1 MRRLVLLLAA
11 CGGSTQPPPP
21 MPSGPPAPMVA
32 PGTGSDDVIVATVNG
47 RPVWGSCVSA
57 QHSLDDCIG
66 FELMA
71 QEAQK
76 RGLDRDPDV
85 ALGTRTAMVSQLV
98 AKEYEA
104 KFTHPGD
111 FGDVWQRLVEKQ
123 RYRWDHPE
131 VRSSFYVRF
140 SDQATAEK
148 VAAAAAKQTGWM
160 SPMLYDLAKQ
170 TAGNTDFEHADVPPK
185 LARQLEDHYGAA
197 LYAIPAV
204 GSTSPATH
212 TQWGWDVIL
221 YSDVLPETHLTDQQ
235 LMAEVLQEV
244 QRSFFSVWVHQ
255 LELAMNLH
263 VEEHPE
269 GLEAL
274 PP

>member
-1 MRRLVLLLAA
+1 MRRLLVLVAA

-21 MPSGPPAPMVA
+21 LPSGPPAPMVA
-32 PGTGSDDVIVATVNG
+32 PGAGSDDVIVATVNG
-47 RPVWGSCVSA
+47 RPVWGSCVAA

-66 FELMA
+66 FELLA

-85 ALGTRTAMVSQLV
+85 ALGTRTAMVNQLV

-104 KFTHPGD
+104 KYTHPGD
-111 FGDVWQRLVEKQ
+111 FGDVWQRLVESR

-131 VRSSFYVRF
+131 VRASFYVRVP
-140 SDQATAEK
+140 DQAVAEK
-148 VAAAAAKQTGWM
+148 IAAEAAKQTGWM
-160 SPMLYDLAKQ
+160 SPMLYDMAKQ
-170 TAGNTDFEHADVPPK
+170 IAGKDVEHADVPPK

-197 LYAIPAV
+197 LYAIPAI
-204 GSTSPATH
+204 GRTSPATH
-212 TQWGWDVIL
+212 TAWGWDVIL
-221 YSDVLPETHLTDQQ
+221 FSDALPEIHLNDQQ
-235 LMAEVLQEV
+235 LIAEVLPEV

-255 LELAMNLH
+255 LELAMGIH
-263 VEEHPE
+263 VEEYPD
-269 GLEAL
+269 GLQDL

>member
-1 MRRLVLLLAA
+1 
-11 CGGSTQPPPP
+11 

-32 PGTGSDDVIVATVNG
+32 PGLGSDDVIVATVNG
-47 RPVWGSCVSA
+47 RPVWGSCVQA
-57 QHSLDDCIG
+57 QRSLDDCIG

-71 QEAQK
+71 QEAEK
-76 RGLDRDPDV
+76 RGLAKDPDV

-104 KFTHPGD
+104 KYTHPGD
-111 FGDVWQRLVEKQ
+111 FGDVWDRLVTKQ

-131 VRSSFYVRF
+131 VRASFYVRVP
-140 SDQATAEK
+140 DQAVAEK
-148 VAAAAAKQTGWM
+148 IAAEAGKQTGWM
-160 SPMLYDLAKQ
+160 SPMLYELAKQ
-170 TAGNTDFEHADVPPK
+170 IAGKDIDHADVTPK
-185 LARQLEDHYGAA
+185 LAVQLEGHYAAA
-197 LYAIPAV
+197 LYAIPEI
-204 GSTSPATH
+204 GRTSQATH
-212 TQWGWDVIL
+212 TPWGWDVIL
-221 YSDVLPETHLTDQQ
+221 WSDVLPPVHLTEQQ
-235 LMAEVLQEV
+235 LTAEVLPEV

-255 LELAMNLH
+255 LEQAMGLH